1 MDVFEGRE
9 WTFSKVENGRYTP
22 SLCTY
27 KHVRFRRSRMDDTH
41 LFYAHTNTSVFE
53 GREWTIHTCFSATNT
68 HVGCPGLGFSR
79 ISRHFQGPRPW
90 IFKDFTSFSKAPALD
105 FQGFHVIF
113 KGPSLGFSR
122 ISRHFQGP
130 RPWIFKDFT
139 SFSRAPALDF
149 QGFHVIFKGPG
160 LGFSTLTSKL
170 PLFFEEGRPH
180 RPGRDG
186 FPSQMFAKLH
196 LWNGSGY

>member
-1 MDVFEGRE
+1 M
-9 WTFSKVENGRYTP
+9 
-22 SLCTY
+22 SLCHFRGPWLGVFKDFTLFSRAAALDFQGF
-27 KHVRFRRSRMDDTH
+27 RFI
-41 LFYAHTNTSVFE
+41 FK
-53 GREWTIHTCFSATNT
+53 G
-68 HVGCPGLGFSR
+68 PGLGFSR
-79 ISRHFQGPRPW
+79 ISRHFQRPRPW
-90 IFKDFTSFSKAPALD
+90 IFKDFMSFSGA
-105 FQGFHVIF
+105 
-113 KGPSLGFSR
+113 
-122 ISRHFQGP
+122 
-130 RPWIFKDFT
+130 RPWIFKDFA